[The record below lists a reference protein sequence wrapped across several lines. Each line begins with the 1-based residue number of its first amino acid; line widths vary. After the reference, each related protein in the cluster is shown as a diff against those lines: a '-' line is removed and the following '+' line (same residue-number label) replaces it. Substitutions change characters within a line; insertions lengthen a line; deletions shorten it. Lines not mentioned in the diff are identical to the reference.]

1 MIKINAV
8 VSSTVAGV
16 VAGMV
21 SYHVLISPV
30 TLAALAVRRAM
41 PEAWFSSAIVWYA
54 AAASLVVSAVVAVI
68 VWRILYRKLGGW
80 PGL

>member
-1 MIKINAV
+1 
-8 VSSTVAGV
+8 
-16 VAGMV
+16 
-21 SYHVLISPV
+21 
-30 TLAALAVRRAM
+30 M